1 MIHCLISDLGIEWP
15 SEGLINSSSRSGL
28 LSEDDVFELVRE
40 RSYLVE
46 EGGRMNV
53 AVGVA
58 VTA

>member
-1 MIHCLISDLGIEWP
+1 MIHCLISDLEMEWP
-15 SEGLINSSSRSGL
+15 GEGLFNSSSRSGL

-40 RSYLVE
+40 RSYLAE

-53 AVGVA
+53 SVCVA